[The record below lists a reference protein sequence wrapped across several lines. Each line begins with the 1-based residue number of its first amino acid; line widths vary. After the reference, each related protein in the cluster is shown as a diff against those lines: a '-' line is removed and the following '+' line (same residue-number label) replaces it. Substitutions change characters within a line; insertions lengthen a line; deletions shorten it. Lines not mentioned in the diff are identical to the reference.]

1 MFDFFFQGGIDPR
14 FTDWDSAREFVLEQT
29 INANPRLDDDTKSA
43 LRAVEQDA
51 YNEHANKWLD
61 TEKTEIAKYYVYL
74 RNQFP
79 SVTND
84 AQFLAIYDVAVE
96 VKADESS
103 VSFSDVTVP
112 KPIKFG
118 LPVVALAALTLL
130 ILTRD

>member
-1 MFDFFFQGGIDPR
+1 MFDYIFQGGIDAR
-14 FTDWDSAREFVLEQT
+14 FTDWDSAREFVTEQT
-29 INANPRLDDDTKSA
+29 INPNPRLDDETKAA

-51 YNEHANKWLD
+51 YNAHANKWLD
-61 TEKTEIAKYYVYL
+61 TEKTEIANYYRYL
-74 RNQFP
+74 KNQFP

-84 AQFLAIYDVAVE
+84 AQFLAIYDAAVE

-103 VSFSDVTVP
+103 VSFSDITVP

>member
-1 MFDFFFQGGIDPR
+1 MRD
-14 FTDWDSAREFVLEQT
+14 A
-29 INANPRLDDDTKSA
+29 NAFPSETPCRVSLDDETKAA

-51 YNEHANKWLD
+51 YNAHANKWLD
-61 TEKTEIAKYYVYL
+61 TEKTEIANYYRYL
-74 RNQFP
+74 KNQFP

-84 AQFLAIYDVAVE
+84 AQFLAIYDAAVE

-103 VSFSDVTVP
+103 VSFSDITVP